1 MFNLVLKI
9 CFLRNSESL
18 YRDGFFYIN
27 ITYIYTMYLY
37 IYMPP
42 EVFFRKRCS
51 SKFHKIHR
59 KSPVPKTLAQM
70 FSCEF

>member
-1 MFNLVLKI
+1 
-9 CFLRNSESL
+9 
-18 YRDGFFYIN
+18 
-27 ITYIYTMYLY
+27 
-37 IYMPP
+37 MPP

-51 SKFHKIHR
+51 SKFRKIHR